1 HGGFSAEYGGR
12 LSSIVDV
19 STLSGI
25 AEKTTASANIGLI
38 SSSFKLEQPIS
49 KDKLGFWIAGRTSY
63 VDKVSQL
70 SSASNFPYSFQEL
83 NGKVIFSPSKSDK
96 MELSHYSA
104 IDYLDIMRDV
114 DGDGRGMKTTYHS
127 NNSLETFKW
136 RHSIGRRWNSEA
148 SAFHTRFA
156 YNTANAFKEEYAV
169 SGQSDIQDIGARLSL
184 HRDSLWTGIALS
196 AGIEWMRHDISPKII
211 NPHGSVSD
219 LVEAA
224 PPDDKI
230 VHELAAYVQQ
240 EWSILPRLTI
250 SAGLRTSMAITPTK
264 KYIFPEPRLSLRFA
278 LPKEQVLKLSYS
290 RMVQYLHRI
299 SNSAM
304 STPIDVWL
312 PVSDTFGPQTS
323 RQISM
328 AWQRFSSG
336 RKIFFSAEGFYKSMD
351 DLLAYK
357 LGTNFLFK
365 SDFNSMLVKGDGK
378 AYGLEFLVR
387 KESGSFTGWISYTLS
402 WSWRRYD
409 DMNDGKWFHA
419 RYDRRHNGAVV
430 GQYRLGKRWMA
441 SMIWE
446 YISGARFTPAVGQYL
461 ATAPGGDGLVL
472 VPEYAP
478 LNSVKLSDAHR
489 LDLSFRYFSRPG
501 SKFKWSLFGGVY
513 NAYNRA
519 TPFGIVIRDDPD
531 QNTTRYVQPALF
543 GLIPFVGY
551 GCQF

>member
-1 HGGFSAEYGGR
+1 
-12 LSSIVDV
+12 
-19 STLSGI
+19 
-25 AEKTTASANIGLI
+25 
-38 SSSFKLEQPIS
+38 
-49 KDKLGFWIAGRTSY
+49 
-63 VDKVSQL
+63 
-70 SSASNFPYSFQEL
+70 
-83 NGKVIFSPSKSDK
+83 
-96 MELSHYSA
+96 
-104 IDYLDIMRDV
+104 
-114 DGDGRGMKTTYHS
+114 
-127 NNSLETFKW
+127 
-136 RHSIGRRWNSEA
+136 
-148 SAFHTRFA
+148 
-156 YNTANAFKEEYAV
+156 
-169 SGQSDIQDIGARLSL
+169 
-184 HRDSLWTGIALS
+184 
-196 AGIEWMRHDISPKII
+196 
-211 NPHGSVSD
+211 
-219 LVEAA
+219 
-224 PPDDKI
+224 
-230 VHELAAYVQQ
+230 
-240 EWSILPRLTI
+240 
-250 SAGLRTSMAITPTK
+250 
-264 KYIFPEPRLSLRFA
+264 
-278 LPKEQVLKLSYS
+278 
-290 RMVQYLHRI
+290 
-299 SNSAM
+299 
-304 STPIDVWL
+304 
-312 PVSDTFGPQTS
+312 
-323 RQISM
+323 M